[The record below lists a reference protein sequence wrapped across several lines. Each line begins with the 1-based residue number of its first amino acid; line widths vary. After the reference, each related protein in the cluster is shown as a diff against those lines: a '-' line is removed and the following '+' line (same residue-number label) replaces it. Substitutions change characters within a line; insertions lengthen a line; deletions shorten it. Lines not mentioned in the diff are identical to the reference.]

1 MAGCSSLRPLRG
13 RFASFAGGGEI
24 GGEIPN
30 PISRTANV
38 ETVEAAFLICYLF
51 CRRMRDS
58 SGPGRWRGCTGGEFA
73 ITPHRAPDSPFSAA
87 PQAPLLVRADARD
100 GAGGKERRWSNPM
113 TARQSRALGGHLWD
127 SRRVR
132 CCCVALRFLRRN
144 QSRIGVDVGRNQ
156 FVLFH
161 AQHRA
166 AYGTVGKNQPTSNV
180 MLIAESEFSP
190 V

>member
-1 MAGCSSLRPLRG
+1 MCLFPDTGPRSRP
-13 RFASFAGGGEI
+13 
-24 GGEIPN
+24 
-30 PISRTANV
+30 
-38 ETVEAAFLICYLF
+38 
-51 CRRMRDS
+51 
-58 SGPGRWRGCTGGEFA
+58 GPGRLSRRITLAKANSASPVTYPRCRRRSSRTTREVAIATPPLKDSRSGSIVSPPDGCRSPA
-73 ITPHRAPDSPFSAA
+73 RAPDSPFSAA
-87 PQAPLLVRADARD
+87 PQAPLLVPADARD

-127 SRRVR
+127 SRRVQ
-132 CCCVALRFLRRN
+132 CCCVALRFLRRS

-166 AYGTVGKNQPTSNV
+166 AYRAVGKNQPTSNV